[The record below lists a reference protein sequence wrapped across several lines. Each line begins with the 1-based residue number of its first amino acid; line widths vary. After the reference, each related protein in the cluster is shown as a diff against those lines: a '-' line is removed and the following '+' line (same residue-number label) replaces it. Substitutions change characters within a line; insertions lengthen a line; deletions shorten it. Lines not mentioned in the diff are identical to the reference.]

1 MNSIEQINSE
11 NGMASQWGLL
21 REISPSF
28 GARLVQ
34 DRYRLHFLSD
44 RAGFIGEW
52 TDHQK
57 AKLEAVFPEIVK
69 ELEGGLLS
77 GELDPRCQKAI
88 RIEQGGFICEADT
101 LGSFGYVYINIS
113 SQY

>member
-34 DRYRLHFLSD
+34 ERYRLHFLSD

-69 ELEGGLLS
+69 ELEGG
-77 GELDPRCQKAI
+77 
-88 RIEQGGFICEADT
+88 FICEADT